1 VQIKFNEEDN
11 IILAY
16 DQILFEIEPE
26 YDFKVKTYMVMN
38 IPDQDTD
45 YNIIGLLN
53 NRQIII
59 YETNHGKTLGFYDKR
74 ERRRLKKI
82 FLPEIITCFSISEDE
97 KIIGYVDEAN
107 QGWAI
112 YVDDWQR
119 AIIALKNE

>member
-1 VQIKFNEEDN
+1 MQIKFNEEDN